1 MNAKELAQHFIEY
14 IHNTDAAIDIDST
27 GELISSSDTVCEFTA
42 TKTHFRY
49 AGKNSGSHYSTG
61 HTNYRVIVEEIYE
74 PYNTEE

>member
-1 MNAKELAQHFIEY
+1 MNAKELAQHFIDY

-27 GELISSSDTVCEFTA
+27 DEIVSKSDTNCEFTA

-49 AGKNSGSHYSTG
+49 AGKNKCSHYSTG
-61 HTNYRVIVEEIYE
+61 HTTYRVTVEAIYE